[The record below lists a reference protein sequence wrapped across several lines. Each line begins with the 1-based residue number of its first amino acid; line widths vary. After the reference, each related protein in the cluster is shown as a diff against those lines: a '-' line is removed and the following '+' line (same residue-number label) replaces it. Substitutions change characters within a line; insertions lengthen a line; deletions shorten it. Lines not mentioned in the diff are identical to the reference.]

1 MPGVGKPH
9 LLLIVSRVR
18 NNQKNAYAR
27 AAKMSTAAFS
37 AIMMVGALVL
47 PDTSVG
53 MIDASTTRKFWHP

>member
-1 MPGVGKPH
+1 MPGGGKPH

-27 AAKMSTAAFS
+27 PAKMSTAAFS

-53 MIDASTTRKFWHP
+53 MIDASTTRKFWQP